1 MRSKKNNRLMTLKKE
16 YKTMEQAKML
26 KVEVYVK
33 TRKNK
38 ATKHEF
44 KCYSCKMKDGKWYD
58 LKFTKD
64 VPEGLLPKSH
74 SFIYVQPKNLNID
87 KSKKYLVVWVKGVE
101 YIEAIE
107 RPVEDLEQYFEFT
120 DSVELPF

>member
-1 MRSKKNNRLMTLKKE
+1 
-16 YKTMEQAKML
+16 MEQEKKL
-26 KVEVYVK
+26 LQIDVWVK
-33 TRKNK
+33 TRKNH

-74 SFIYVQPKNLNID
+74 SYIYVKAENLNID
-87 KSKKYLVVWVKGVE
+87 KSKKYPVVWVKAVE
-101 YIEAIE
+101 FIKVIE
-107 RPVEDLEQYFEFT
+107 RPVEDLEQYFE
-120 DSVELPF
+120 SVDAAELPF